1 MMQRIR
7 WFLLILGIIVLLVL
21 GLANQTSVPVKMPL
35 VFEAE
40 LPLSML
46 LAATAAISFV
56 LGALMTGWMLRHR
69 GKDKSEKK
77 AVPETKAA
85 EPTPLDTAESK
96 PFA

>member
-40 LPLSML
+40 LPLAML
-46 LAATAAISFV
+46 LAATSAISFV
-56 LGALMTGWMLRHR
+56 LGALLTGWMLRSR
-69 GKDKSEKK
+69 GKEKPEKK
-77 AVPETKAA
+77 EAAETTAA
-85 EPTPLDTAESK
+85 EPTPLDTAESN
-96 PFA
+96 PLI